1 MNSRFQN
8 FVWEHCNKDNL
19 TYSVERW
26 KKEYN
31 LGKIDYVEM
40 QHKINADFYNEYLDH
55 FCETKLK
62 IGRRPSQESR
72 AGLVDIELVQ
82 WLAIYNE
89 QERRAQ
95 FVPFVFNNEQTKIKT
110 LLDNKLY
117 VLFPNESTMHQEIE
131 RLKTKHFN
139 IIYSQLLHES
149 ERSNT
154 NIRGASINKRSLE
167 QSARTR
173 AEFEAKKEIRS
184 LLYESLKADYTR
196 NRHVDSAK
204 IHDSF
209 ALMDSYPFYKFCAD
223 SRGYRGMLLNKYLK
237 NIDGRYV
244 LDLDYI
250 DTIANGISEL
260 ESISMIYFLEERDL
274 QNDLIAKQTSTS
286 RKITDF

>member
-82 WLAIYNE
+82 WLAIYNV

-95 FVPFVFNNEQTKIKT
+95 FVPFVFNNDQTKIKT

-149 ERSNT
+149 ERANT

-209 ALMDSYPFYKFCAD
+209 ALMDSYPFYKFCACTAVIATTPTISSD
-223 SRGYRGMLLNKYLK
+223 EHP
-237 NIDGRYV
+237 
-244 LDLDYI
+244 LDKSFTGFAI
-250 DTIANGISEL
+250 PWHNGP
-260 ESISMIYFLEERDL
+260 
-274 QNDLIAKQTSTS
+274 
-286 RKITDF
+286 